1 MAGAHDVTDPAHA
14 APRGAAALDDTH
26 AASEQT
32 QPPVS
37 LEAPVAAGAWL
48 LHHEII
54 RELGRGGMGRVF
66 LARDTRLG
74 RLVAIK
80 LVTVRSPA
88 LVERFLLEARA
99 TARCSHENI
108 VVIHDVGE
116 HDGWPYM
123 VLEYLEGE
131 SLGKLM
137 ARGPL
142 SPSRAIELAVP
153 IARALSR
160 AHGVGI
166 IHRDLKPENV
176 FVTSTGQVKVLDF
189 GIARLFAG
197 PPAHRAGG
205 AGGAGGHSTTGD
217 HGGLIGTLP
226 YMAPEQLAMDE
237 VDARADLW
245 ALGVI
250 LHEAIAGAHP
260 LAPVTTGRLF
270 DEAAHL
276 ERPMPRLADA
286 APHAPR
292 ELARIVERCL
302 AKPLDERWRSAA
314 ELLEALEPL
323 LPVRRGRG
331 VSDAEPFP
339 GLRAFQES
347 DADRFF
353 GRDAEV
359 ARVTQRIRERPL
371 VAVVGA
377 SGVGKSSLVRAGVIP
392 ALRSSGETWE
402 AEVIRPG
409 RAPLAALA
417 ALAHHVSSSGG
428 SGSGRGSVDDEL
440 EARRGL
446 EVRLRD
452 EPGHLGRL
460 LRARAAQLGGSVL
473 IFVDQFEEL
482 YTLVDDLE
490 ERRAFVRAL
499 AALADDP
506 DAPLRVAL
514 SMRAD
519 LLARVAE
526 DARFSDALTRGLVF
540 LSSPDRAGL
549 RAALEGPAELA
560 GYRFE
565 PPALVDRMLDDLG
578 ASRDALPLL
587 SFAASRLW
595 ERRDR
600 AQRVLGE
607 DAYAVI
613 GGVAGALAR
622 HAEEIVEAMPASR
635 RLLRALLLRL
645 VTADGS
651 RAIVELAELRALG
664 DASEV
669 DVLVEQ
675 LAAGRLVVVHGGD
688 AGGAVELTHESLIE
702 RWPTLR
708 RWREEDHDDAALIE
722 QLRGAARQWEQRGHD
737 AGLLWRG
744 DAVADARRLLGRQ
757 HAARMPREDAY
768 LRAVVASAD
777 RATRR
782 RRAAVIGAM
791 ALLLAVA
798 VAASIGLMRIRGAER
813 DARDQASVAG
823 READRAREAEVRATA
838 ELERAR
844 QADQARAAAEAAAG
858 QATQREQLSLEEL
871 QQANARLLIVLE
883 DAQATTEELVVAR
896 KAAEQA
902 RAAAEAAAARS
913 RDDATRIQALA
924 DEASRAR
931 AEAERLLKAERA
943 RAQRLERELTQIN
956 TELK

>member
-1 MAGAHDVTDPAHA
+1 MDGAHDVTDPA
-14 APRGAAALDDTH
+14 GAAASAALGDTY
-26 AASEQT
+26 AASDET
-32 QPPVS
+32 LPPPGAG
-37 LEAPVAAGAWL
+37 APVAPGAWL
-48 LHHEII
+48 EHYEII
-54 RELGRGGMGRVF
+54 RALGRGGMGQVL

-80 LVTVRSPA
+80 LVTVRSPQ

-99 TARCSHENI
+99 TARCNHENI

-116 HDGWPYM
+116 LDGWPYM

-131 SLGKLM
+131 SLARLM

-142 SPSRAIELAVP
+142 SPTRAVELAVP
-153 IARALSR
+153 IARALAR

-166 IHRDLKPENV
+166 VHRDLKPENV

-189 GIARLFAG
+189 GIARLYAT
-197 PPAHRAGG
+197 PTATPGG
-205 AGGAGGHSTTGD
+205 APSYATSHSTTGE

-226 YMAPEQLAMDE
+226 YMAPEQLAMGE

-245 ALGVI
+245 AVGVL
-250 LHEAIAGAHP
+250 LHEAIAGHHP
-260 LAPVTTGRLF
+260 LAPVTTGRLI

-276 ERPMPRLADA
+276 DRPMPRLADA
-286 APHAPR
+286 APHVPR

-302 AKPLDERWRSAA
+302 AKRVEDRCASAD
-314 ELLEALEPL
+314 ELLAALEPL

-331 VSDAEPFP
+331 GADDDPFP

-359 ARVTQRIRERPL
+359 ARVVQRIRERPL

-392 ALRSSGETWE
+392 ALRGSGEPWE
-402 AEVIRPG
+402 VEVIRPG
-409 RAPLAALA
+409 KMPVAALA
-417 ALAHHVSSSGG
+417 ALAHHVSTAGG
-428 SGSGRGSVDDEL
+428 GEPAPEVRRDL
-440 EARRGL
+440 EAR
-446 EVRLRD
+446 VRD
-452 EPGHLGRL
+452 EPGHLGRV
-460 LRARAAQLGGSVL
+460 LRARAASLGGTVL
-473 IFVDQFEEL
+473 VFVDQFEEL
-482 YTLVDDLE
+482 YTLVDDPA

-506 DAPLRVAL
+506 DAPLRVVL

-526 DARFSDALTRGLVF
+526 DAAFGDVVTRGLVF
-540 LSSPDRAGL
+540 LTPPDREGL
-549 RAALEGPAELA
+549 RAALERPVELS

-565 PPALVDRMLDDLG
+565 PPALVERMLDDLG
-578 ASRDALPLL
+578 ATHDALPLL
-587 SFAASRLW
+587 SFAAARLW

-600 AQRVLGE
+600 EARAL
-607 DAYAVI
+607 DARAYDAI

-622 HAEEIVEAMPASR
+622 HAEELVEAMPTSR
-635 RLLRALLLRL
+635 PLLRAVLLRL

-664 DASEV
+664 PAGEPAETSTDPLI
-669 DVLVEQ
+669 DRLVEQ
-675 LAAGRLVVVHGGD
+675 LAAARLVVVHGGD
-688 AGGAVELTHESLIE
+688 QGGAVELIHESLIE

-708 RWREEDHDDAALIE
+708 RWRDEDHEDAALVE
-722 QLRGAARQWEQRGHD
+722 QLRGAARQWDQRGQD
-737 AGLLWRG
+737 PGLLWRG
-744 DAVADARRLLGRQ
+744 EAAADARRLL
-757 HAARMPREDAY
+757 ARRRGALVPREAAY
-768 LRAVVASAD
+768 LRAVVALAE
-777 RATRR
+777 RTGRR

-791 ALLLAVA
+791 VVLAV
-798 VAASIGLMRIRGAER
+798 VAAAALIAMLRIRGAEQ
-813 DARDQASVAG
+813 DARDQADVAR
-823 READRAREAEVRATA
+823 REAARAREAEARATA

-844 QADQARAAAEAAAG
+844 RADEARVAAEGVAGKATEQVQLGEEELRRANAQLRATLAEAQAANDALVAARRAADEARAAAEAAAK
-858 QATQREQLSLEEL
+858 QS
-871 QQANARLLIVLE
+871 
-883 DAQATTEELVVAR
+883 
-896 KAAEQA
+896 
-902 RAAAEAAAARS
+902 RADAAR
-913 RDDATRIQALA
+913 IQTLA

-931 AEAERLLKAERA
+931 AEAERLLAAER
-943 RAQRLERELTQIN
+943 QRVKDLERERAQIN